1 MKIAYFSIEYPPR
14 VFGGLGVYVDS
25 ISKEI
30 ATLGHEIGVFTL
42 GDGKLRRRQSKSGVT
57 AFRETPVPMKDGW
70 GPFVSDRTK
79 AWGDGIDFLH
89 DLMSY
94 NQLSAFRVLEEGGF
108 DLAVGHDWLGL
119 PGAMAVQKTGLCTIY
134 HVHSTEMGRESSPNP
149 QIVDLEVRGA
159 LAADAVIT
167 VSLAM
172 KEELASLGVPREKIR
187 VCYHG
192 VDTDTFSPSS
202 VKPRKLQALKEKYGI
217 EDEDPVILF
226 IGRLEPVKGAIPLV
240 RAMPSVLRKHPK
252 AKLLVVGKGTLA
264 DQIRREAEP
273 LGESVRVVT
282 DFLDLETKI
291 CHYALSDICVFP
303 SLYEPFGIVAVEAA
317 SMEKPAVVGANG
329 VSGLREIVDDPS
341 SENPTGVHVDPQNPE
356 DIAWG
361 INLVL
366 EDRDKMIQW
375 GQNARKK
382 CLEIFNW
389 KRAAEETAKIYE
401 EVIAS
406 RS

>member
-1 MKIAYFSIEYPPR
+1 
-14 VFGGLGVYVDS
+14 
-25 ISKEI
+25 
-30 ATLGHEIGVFTL
+30 L
-42 GDGKLRRRQSKSGVT
+42 GDGKLRRRQSRNEVT
-57 AFRETPVPMKDGW
+57 AFREMPVPMKDGW
-70 GPFVSDRTK
+70 EPFVSDQTK
-79 AWGDGIDFLH
+79 TWGDGIDFLH

-119 PGAMAVQKTGLCTIY
+119 PGAMAVQRTGLCTIY
-134 HVHSTEMGRESSPNP
+134 HVHSTEVGRESNPNL
-149 QIVDLEVRGA
+149 QIVDLEVKGA
-159 LAADAVIT
+159 LAADTVIT

-172 KEELASLGVPREKIR
+172 KEELISLGVPRDKIR

-217 EDEDPVILF
+217 EDEDQVILF
-226 IGRLEPVKGAIPLV
+226 IGRLESVKGAIPLV
-240 RAMPSVLRKHPK
+240 RAMPSVLKKHPK

-264 DQIRREAEP
+264 DQIKREAEP

-291 CHYALSDICVFP
+291 CHYALSDLCVFP

-329 VSGLREIVDDPS
+329 VSGLREIVDNPS

-366 EDRDKMIQW
+366 EDQDRMRRW
-375 GQNARKK
+375 GQ
-382 CLEIFNW
+382 
-389 KRAAEETAKIYE
+389 KRPE
-401 EVIAS
+401 EVS
-406 RS
+406 

>member
-1 MKIAYFSIEYPPR
+1 
-14 VFGGLGVYVDS
+14 
-25 ISKEI
+25 
-30 ATLGHEIGVFTL
+30 
-42 GDGKLRRRQSKSGVT
+42 
-57 AFRETPVPMKDGW
+57 
-70 GPFVSDRTK
+70 
-79 AWGDGIDFLH
+79 
-89 DLMSY
+89 
-94 NQLSAFRVLEEGGF
+94 
-108 DLAVGHDWLGL
+108 
-119 PGAMAVQKTGLCTIY
+119 
-134 HVHSTEMGRESSPNP
+134 
-149 QIVDLEVRGA
+149 
-159 LAADAVIT
+159 
-167 VSLAM
+167 
-172 KEELASLGVPREKIR
+172 
-187 VCYHG
+187 
-192 VDTDTFSPSS
+192 
-202 VKPRKLQALKEKYGI
+202 
-217 EDEDPVILF
+217 
-226 IGRLEPVKGAIPLV
+226 
-240 RAMPSVLRKHPK
+240 MPSVLRKHPK

-264 DQIRREAEP
+264 DQIRHEAEP